1 MPRLIGAAQSVVN
14 DPETITTFRA
24 VEVEQEVQ
32 VKLVELQQVH
42 QHQEHRE

>member
-1 MPRLIGAAQSVVN
+1 MFL
-14 DPETITTFRA
+14 A

-32 VKLVELQQVH
+32 VKLVELQPVH